1 METRW
6 SLCPQ
11 VKHMSSAMVIS
22 SNTLALELLR
32 ILSNGNPTANVF
44 VSPLSISSALAMVY
58 LGAKGDT
65 TAQMAKEFLEA
76 TQKFYQAELKPVDF
90 IGAPGASREEIN
102 SWLKQQTD
110 SEKRDAVNPFSNI
123 LNLS

>member
-1 METRW
+1 MLYSSSFYVLHVATPIVASQTWPEELMSAFTKLNTDINSPSAAYILKLANR
-6 SLCPQ
+6 LCRE
-11 VKHMSSAMVIS
+11 HTA
-22 SNTLALELLR
+22 EFLL
-32 ILSNGNPTANVF
+32 
-44 VSPLSISSALAMVY
+44 
-58 LGAKGDT
+58 
-65 TAQMAKEFLEA
+65 EFLEA